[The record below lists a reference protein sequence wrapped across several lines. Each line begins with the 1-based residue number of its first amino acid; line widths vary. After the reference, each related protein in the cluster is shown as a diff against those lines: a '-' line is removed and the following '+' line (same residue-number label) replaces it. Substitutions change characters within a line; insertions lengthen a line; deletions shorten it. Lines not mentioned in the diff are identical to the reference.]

1 MIGVIG
7 NFVLQ
12 SYWFY
17 TTEVK
22 GEKKHDSRGL

>member
-17 TTEVK
+17 TTEIK
-22 GEKKHDSRGL
+22 GEKKHDGK